1 MFLGHFGAAFAGK
14 HPAPR
19 VSLGWLFAASQLP
32 DLVWPLFVLAGLE
45 RVRIAPGDT
54 AFTPLAFEHYPW
66 SHSLLAVLVW
76 AALLALLYVVTHR
89 NGAGAP
95 ILAGLV
101 VSHWVLDW
109 ITHRPDLPLYP
120 GGSARLGLGL
130 WQSVPGTLIAETVLY
145 AAGVWLYTR
154 GTVARDR
161 VGRLGLWTL
170 VIVLLVI
177 EVVNVFSP
185 PPPSNGAV
193 AMAALGI
200 WIFFPVATWVDR
212 HRSLREAFGT

>member
-1 MFLGHFGAAFAGK
+1 MFLGHFGAALAGK
-14 HPAPR
+14 YPAPR
-19 VSLGWLFAASQLP
+19 VSLGWLFAAGQLP
-32 DLVWPLFVLAGLE
+32 DLVWPLLVLAGLE

-89 NGAGAP
+89 NRAGAL

-130 WQSVPGTLIAETVLY
+130 WRSVSGTLIAESVLY

-154 GTVARDR
+154 ATVARDR
-161 VGRLGLWTL
+161 VGRLGFWTM

-177 EVVNVFSP
+177 EVANVFSP

-200 WIFFPVATWVDR
+200 WIFLPLAAWVGR
-212 HRSLREAFGT
+212 HREVGGP